1 MIMHNHR
8 YIESFVCN
16 QTKMMLTS
24 EMIHEHGMYEAGGTS
39 VGSNIYLRGEMDTNE
54 GSGQAVLA
62 VASNQ

>member
-1 MIMHNHR
+1 
-8 YIESFVCN
+8 
-16 QTKMMLTS
+16 MLTS